1 MRVEREEHKMWT
13 LWEQVKDEMLG
24 RAKVDPVLQRLKQE
38 TGIDYPAPVMGKWH
52 YFYYSDDGKKKI
64 SLVELLDA
72 YSPWK
77 KGSQWEICS
86 GGTCSNCADAEE
98 RFDSKE
104 EAEIRIKELFDE

>member
-1 MRVEREEHKMWT
+1 MKNTKCGLYGM
-13 LWEQVKDEMLG
+13 QVKDEML
-24 RAKVDPVLQRLKQE
+24 AKAKTDPILQKLKQE

-77 KGSQWEICS
+77 KDHNGKYVQVGPVLIV
-86 GGTCSNCADAEE
+86 
-98 RFDSKE
+98 
-104 EAEIRIKELFDE
+104 